1 MVRPEDGPCRRQARS
16 PARRG
21 SLSGLLLLEVVR
33 ARVRHHGRGR
43 LLVGALVEAEG
54 EREAAL
60 LLLHLQ
66 GLHRDLELE
75 VLVHDGLQH
84 LAQEDGEKRVVHL
97 AEAVHGVEVREAHDL
112 QRVVLAA
119 LRDVDL
125 LGVAHG
131 LQAAVELVQRADGLL
146 ALGRKPAALVA
157 VLQHAQRGVL
167 HHVAAREA
175 ERLVDGREEAVGH
188 GAHHLVVHV
197 PGLGRGRGRGQ
208 GGGGLV
214 EGAEDG
220 RRGEARRRDGLVL
233 GGLGGGPPPWGAGRG
248 GRGAARAQAREGPAW
263 PGARAPWRRAWRE
276 ERASEPGRA
285 SPLAWARPWPGA
297 PPPSWAER
305 ASGPAWASAWGPP
318 SWGRASSPRAWPSR
332 RAFWEGPF
340 LRPVSSTWR
349 PSRRSSCRSPCS
361 TLYISAGRDGGT
373 TGKRLS
379 FRVPAEARAPTP
391 AVRRGSRSPRRTPR
405 PPRRAPA
412 SGPRSRGRGPPTRP
426 R

>member
-1 MVRPEDGPCRRQARS
+1 
-16 PARRG
+16 
-21 SLSGLLLLEVVR
+21 
-33 ARVRHHGRGR
+33 R

-146 ALGRKPAALVA
+146 ALGRESAALVA

-175 ERLVDGREEAVGH
+175 ERRVDRREEAVGH
-188 GAHHLVVHV
+188 GADHLVVHV
-197 PGLGRGRGRGQ
+197 PGLGRRRGRGQ
-208 GGGGLV
+208 AGGGLF
-214 EGAEDG
+214 EGPEDG
-220 RRGEARRRDGLVL
+220 RRGEARRRDGLLL
-233 GGLGGGPPPWGAGRG
+233 GGLGGGRRLRGRG
-248 GRGAARAQAREGPAW
+248 GG
-263 PGARAPWRRAWRE
+263 
-276 ERASEPGRA
+276 
-285 SPLAWARPWPGA
+285 
-297 PPPSWAER
+297 
-305 ASGPAWASAWGPP
+305 SGG
-318 SWGRASSPRAWPSR
+318 
-332 RAFWEGPF
+332 
-340 LRPVSSTWR
+340 
-349 PSRRSSCRSPCS
+349 
-361 TLYISAGRDGGT
+361 
-373 TGKRLS
+373 
-379 FRVPAEARAPTP
+379 
-391 AVRRGSRSPRRTPR
+391 RRGRRR
-405 PPRRAPA
+405 GRGRLGRGRGRLGGGLGGRR
-412 SGPRSRGRGPPTRP
+412 GLRSRGGLRHWLGRGLGRG
-426 R
+426 RRRLLGRSGLRGRLGLRLGGR